1 LSIKYFAQLLRKNTE
16 KRIKNRQIMAEAGL
30 RERKKAQRRE
40 LIMDIARR
48 KFRDES
54 YADVTIESIAYEA
67 GISGV
72 TVYNYFGHKA
82 GLLLALVEE
91 SDRSLTRRLM
101 EEQAAMQQDAP
112 DFVGYCADF
121 AQRLRLHA
129 TGNLPKPVWRE
140 ILAAS
145 IQSGSEDFGRNYRS
159 LDQALTDFLAQ
170 WAHICIR
177 AGTLPPSIDPDGLAD
192 TMFQLQNAR
201 FQQFMSDDEIS
212 AEEIDRLTRR
222 DFAQLSHL
230 FAARDLQKDRT

>member
-1 LSIKYFAQLLRKNTE
+1 
-16 KRIKNRQIMAEAGL
+16 MAEAGL

-48 KFRDES
+48 KFRDEP
-54 YADVTIESIAYEA
+54 YGDVTIESLAYEA

-91 SDRSLTRRLM
+91 GDRKLTRQLI
-101 EEQAAMQQDAP
+101 EEQAQLTQDAP
-112 DFVGYCADF
+112 NFLGYCADF

-145 IQSGSEDFGRNYRS
+145 IQSGSEEFGRSYQA
-159 LDQALTDFLAQ
+159 LDRALTDFLAH
-170 WAHICIR
+170 WARVCLK
-177 AGTLPPSIDPDGLAD
+177 AGTLPAGVDPDALAD
-192 TMFQLQNAR
+192 TVFLLQNAR
-201 FQQFMSDDEIS
+201 FQQFMSDDS
-212 AEEIDRLTRR
+212 LTDAEIDTLMRR
-222 DFAQLSHL
+222 DFDQFGRL
-230 FAARDLQKDRT
+230 FA

>member
-1 LSIKYFAQLLRKNTE
+1 MTE
-16 KRIKNRQIMAEAGL
+16 TGL
-30 RERKKAQRRE
+30 RERKKAKRRE

-48 KFRDES
+48 KLRDEP
-54 YADVTIESIAYEA
+54 YGDVTVESIAYEA

-91 SDRSLTRRLM
+91 SDRSLTRRLI
-101 EEQAAMQQDAP
+101 EEQAVLAHDAP

-145 IQSGSEDFGRNYRS
+145 IQSGNEEFGRSYRA
-159 LDQALTDFLAQ
+159 LDVALTDFLAH
-170 WAHICIR
+170 WARICIKAR
-177 AGTLPPSIDPDGLAD
+177 TLSAAIDPDALAD
-192 TMFQLQNAR
+192 TIFQLQNAR
-201 FQQFMSDDEIS
+201 FQQFMSDDGIS
-212 AEEIDRLTRR
+212 DLEIDRLTRR
-222 DFAQLSHL
+222 DFAQLSQL
-230 FAARDLQKDRT
+230 FAAGG